1 MKRRLWLSPV
11 GPMRTFT
18 RPCFAGSC
26 GVPASRV
33 PARRPGNFH
42 LRPQM
47 KVTKA
52 KGPMQNPS
60 MRSARCGTA
69 PSGPS
74 EAPLRITVP
83 ARWAGLASRRP
94 GVQRFVLRGR
104 APAPPAPTSA
114 LRGRCAAGV
123 TNGPPGAAP
132 QRAERNERCCIE
144 GLCFGDFHLAPQM
157 KVTRPP
163 GRDPAGCQSINPRQ
177 GVATI
182 KVRNGPQAATG
193 TPATIHASRVG
204 AARWS
209 H

>member
-1 MKRRLWLSPV
+1 MKRRLWMSPV
-11 GPMRTFT
+11 GPLRTF
-18 RPCFAGSC
+18 RLSC
-26 GVPASRV
+26 IGGQPSCRV

-74 EAPLRITVP
+74 EVPLQTMTP

-94 GVQRFVLRGR
+94 GVQRFGFVLRGR

-163 GRDPAGCQSINPRQ
+163 GRDPAGTADRSGSPEQDKSN
-177 GVATI
+177 
-182 KVRNGPQAATG
+182 VRDGPNAA
-193 TPATIHASRVG
+193 PAQQPSFVRRGPHA
-204 AARWS
+204 ALWS

>member
-1 MKRRLWLSPV
+1 MKLQL
-11 GPMRTFT
+11 MRVAAFRQTAAAST
-18 RPCFAGSC
+18 SRCSENC
-26 GVPASRV
+26 VASRV

-74 EAPLRITVP
+74 EAPLRIMTP

-104 APAPPAPTSA
+104 APATPAPTSA
-114 LRGRCAAGV
+114 LQGRCAAGV

-163 GRDPAGCQSINPRQ
+163 GRDPAGWHT
-177 GVATI
+177 A
-182 KVRNGPQAATG
+182 KVRKTTRGERPHWAARRRC
-193 TPATIHASRVG
+193 TPAAFHESPIVRSAVEQLK
-204 AARWS
+204 
-209 H
+209 